1 MPVSAREYQ
10 DLLDRVERLESQE
23 QLRLLG
29 DIAAMLRRRTS
40 GRPVSILELRGLGK
54 EVWEGVDAQEYVERE
69 RASWNG

>member
-1 MPVSAREYQ
+1 MSAREYH

-29 DIAAMLRRRTS
+29 DIAAMLRRRTGS
-40 GRPVSILELRGLGK
+40 RPASILALRGLGK
-54 EVWEGVDAQEYVERE
+54 EVWDGVDAQEYVERE